1 MRNAK
6 YLLFFLLLLVGGM
19 RAKSQQ
25 AVFTTQ
31 TSASRIGVQDQLQ
44 VSYTISNVA
53 DLETLGPANLRDFA
67 VVGGPFQ
74 SQRSSINIGAN
85 GRAVQD
91 VSLTVSFILQ
101 PKKTGKLTV
110 PGGIARDASGHEYQS
125 QPVAVEVVNGSLA
138 ARQQR
143 QQQSYDPF
151 ANDPFG
157 QDPFAPFR
165 QQRPQQQQRQQAPEK
180 VDLNNIEQD
189 LFIKVNVD
197 KTSVHVGE
205 QITASYKLYAR
216 MPMNVGISKLP
227 SLNGFWTQDF
237 DIPKEPKP
245 VEETV
250 NGKKYQVFLLKKSAL
265 FPQQTGTLELDPAEA
280 KGVAR
285 VMQQVRQRNP
295 FADMFEN
302 DPFFQ
307 QAFGGSFRMNDP
319 FFDNGFFSQMAY
331 RDVPVHLKSKPVKI
345 TVTSLPETGKP
356 ASYTGAVGQF
366 NISAKLDK
374 TTINTEETANL
385 TLSITG
391 SGNLKLIGAPVL
403 KLPNGLTAYDP
414 IVKDTITG
422 RSTEIS
428 GTKTITYAL
437 ASSLPGDYQVP
448 EIGFSYFDPKTGQY
462 NTATTPAFRL
472 SVKPGPGYKE
482 EQDRKKAAISDIHP
496 IRSGSQSFSSAST
509 PLPYTWGYW
518 MAYALPLLV
527 FVGVLGWR
535 KREASL
541 SQDEVKLKGRKAN
554 KVALKRLSLAQKLL
568 KENRQKAYYEEVSK
582 AVWLY
587 LSDKFNIPLAQLSKD
602 AAYQALGNRNIPEQ
616 VLDRVRKVIDDCEL
630 ALYAPAGTQQ
640 MQNTYQE
647 ALTVI
652 SELEEKI

>member
-6 YLLFFLLLLVGGM
+6 YLLFYLLLLGCGIKTW
-19 RAKSQQ
+19 AQQ

-31 TSASRIGVQDQLQ
+31 TSAPRIGLQDQLQ

-53 DLETLGPANLRDFA
+53 NLESLGPGNLRDFH
-67 VVGGPFQ
+67 VIGGPFQ
-74 SQRSSINIGAN
+74 SQRSNISIGSN
-85 GRAVQD
+85 GRTVQD
-91 VSLTVSFILQ
+91 VSLTVSYILQ

-110 PGGIARDASGHEYQS
+110 PGGVARDAGGHEYQS
-125 QPVAVEVVNGSLA
+125 QPVTVEVVKGSLA
-138 ARQQR
+138 ARQQ
-143 QQQSYDPF
+143 SAYDPF
-151 ANDPFG
+151 AGDPFA

-165 QQRPQQQQRQQAPEK
+165 QQRPQQKQQPPQT

-197 KTSVHVGE
+197 KTKVHVGE

-237 DIPKEPKP
+237 DIPKDPKP

-280 KGVAR
+280 QGVAR
-285 VMQQVRQRNP
+285 IMQQVRQRNP

-345 TVTSLPETGKP
+345 TVTPLPDAGKP
-356 ASYTGAVGQF
+356 ASYTGAVGKF
-366 NISAKLDK
+366 NITARIDK

-385 TLSITG
+385 TLTITG
-391 SGNLKLIGAPVL
+391 SGNLKLIEAPEL
-403 KLPNGLTAYDP
+403 KLPNGITAYDP
-414 IVKDTITG
+414 VIKDTITG

-428 GTKTITYAL
+428 GSKIITYTL
-437 ASSLPGDYQVP
+437 ASSLPGDYNIP
-448 EIGFSYFDPKTGQY
+448 GIGFSWFDPKTAQY
-462 NTATTPAFRL
+462 NTTTTSAFRL
-472 SVKPGPGYKE
+472 AVKPGPGYKE
-482 EQDRKKAAISDIHP
+482 EQDRRKAALTDIHP
-496 IRSGSQSFSSAST
+496 IRSGSQSFSPSPK

-518 MAYALPLLV
+518 MAYALPLLM
-527 FVGVLGWR
+527 FAGVLGWK
-535 KREASL
+535 KREQHL
-541 SQDEVKLKGRKAN
+541 SKDEVKLKGRKAN
-554 KVALKRLSLAQKLL
+554 KVALKRLSQAQKLL
-568 KENRQKAYYEEVSK
+568 KENKPKAYYEEVSK
-582 AVWLY
+582 AIWLY
-587 LSDKFNIPLAQLSKD
+587 LGDKFNIPLAQLSKE
-602 AAYQALGNRNIPEQ
+602 AAYQALGDRQVPET
-616 VLDRVRKVIDDCEL
+616 VLARVHKVIDDCEL
-630 ALYAPAGTQQ
+630 ALYAPSGTRH
-640 MQNTYQE
+640 MQDTYQE